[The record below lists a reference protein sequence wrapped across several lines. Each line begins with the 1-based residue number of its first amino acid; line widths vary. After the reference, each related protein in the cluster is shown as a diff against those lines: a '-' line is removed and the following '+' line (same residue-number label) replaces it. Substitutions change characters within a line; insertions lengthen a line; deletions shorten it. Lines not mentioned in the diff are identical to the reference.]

1 MTDNSGRY
9 KQGDFVEAKPS
20 KIPLFIILL
29 VASIYVGTMSF
40 HFRNIFQWESFH
52 RHRQRHRHQSPTHF
66 LKIDWKLEINFLKL
80 YFIS

>member
-29 VASIYVGTMSF
+29 PGPRGSSGSSAD
-40 HFRNIFQWESFH
+40 HHRRNELQ
-52 RHRQRHRHQSPTHF
+52 
-66 LKIDWKLEINFLKL
+66 
-80 YFIS
+80 